1 MTNLIDNI
9 LAWIERTSSKVHGW
23 AWDKRW
29 KSRDPNE
36 WIKGYK
42 KWKDSKKKVISG
54 SAYEINADGT
64 EVENELGLP
73 PADEPTPIWED
84 E

>member
-36 WIKGYK
+36 WIKGYN
-42 KWKDSKKKVISG
+42 KWKYNKQQIINETVPYAEDLHAHNSKAVVDYNNKK
-54 SAYEINADGT
+54 N
-64 EVENELGLP
+64 
-73 PADEPTPIWED
+73 
-84 E
+84 

>member
-23 AWDKRW
+23 VWDKRW
-29 KSRDPNE
+29 KHRDPNE

-42 KWKDSKKKVISG
+42 KWKKRH
-54 SAYEINADGT
+54 
-64 EVENELGLP
+64 
-73 PADEPTPIWED
+73 
-84 E
+84 